1 MLYSMTGYG
10 EHSEEQAGIRAGFRV
25 KSVNNKGLDLNL
37 KLPFD
42 LMYLEPKLR
51 PLIGDKLYRGRVDVF
66 AEIEIHD
73 PEVHPEAPLNQG
85 RLAQLRQMARTLT
98 ETYGVTGTLDIN
110 TLVRLPDLTLA
121 MRVGFRLPDRME
133 ETIIAALTGAVD
145 ALLESRGKE
154 GDKLKGD
161 ILKRMQRIAGVVDT
175 LQTTVSGRGEELK
188 DLIAGRVKLLLEEY
202 PLDDLRLYQEYVYY
216 ADRLDVS
223 EEITRLKAHIG
234 TTRDLLESTQRPL
247 GKQLDFMVQ
256 EQMREVSTVGNKA
269 KHKAIAD
276 IVVKLKTEYE
286 KIREQVQNLE

>member
-10 EHSEEQAGIRAGFRV
+10 EHSEESEGIRAGFRV

-42 LMYLEPKLR
+42 LMYMESQLR
-51 PLIGDKLYRGRVDVF
+51 PLLSKKLLRGRVDVF

-73 PEVHPEAPLNQG
+73 PEVRPETPLNQA
-85 RLAQLRQMARTLT
+85 RLAQLRQMAEVLT
-98 ETYGVTGTLDIN
+98 KEYGVSGNLDIN

-121 MRVGFRLPDRME
+121 MRVGFRLPESME
-133 ETIIAALTGAVD
+133 ETIKRAISLAAD
-145 ALLESRGKE
+145 ALMESRAKE
-154 GDKLKGD
+154 GAKLKKD
-161 ILKRMQRIAGVVDT
+161 ILKRLERIDGVVT
-175 LQTTVSGRGEELK
+175 RLAETVQGRGDELK
-188 DLIAGRVKLLLEEY
+188 DLIANRVKVLLDEHQ
-202 PLDDLRLYQEYVYY
+202 LDDLRLYQEYVYY

-234 TTRDLLESTQRPL
+234 TTRDLLNSDDRPL
-247 GKQLDFMVQ
+247 GKQLDFMIQ

-276 IVVKLKTEYE
+276 IVVKLKTDYE